1 MHHTIVIKSAIV
13 NKLTNNHLKFTNM
26 TKKVETGAAPVSKY
40 AAKKRAN
47 AIANSAGEN
56 NTAAVDNNNLGTI
69 VTDNSPVENTQQS
82 VRRPRTKINGVPASA
97 SNYPEHIVN
106 LSLIIKNNA
115 EIRRFAALGI
125 LNYLLQKGEI
135 KGKSRYVNFKYN
147 KFAVS
152 CDGLVREY
160 LYTEPFF
167 INALI
172 AAFSSF
178 SASAQR
184 TINIFCEKEI
194 NKGLT
199 DVADTKEVD
208 DIVALNEEH
217 TNGESVSE

>member
-1 MHHTIVIKSAIV
+1 
-13 NKLTNNHLKFTNM
+13 M

-47 AIANSAGEN
+47 AIAESVNNSDVQQNEN
-56 NTAAVDNNNLGTI
+56 VE
-69 VTDNSPVENTQQS
+69 TDSASSPVEDKIVDN
-82 VRRPRTKINGVPASA
+82 RRSRKINGVPASA

-106 LSLIIKNNA
+106 LALIIKNNA
-115 EIRRFAALGI
+115 EIRRFTALGI
-125 LNYLLQKGEI
+125 LNYLMQKGEI
-135 KGKSRYVNFKYN
+135 NGKSRYVNFKYN

-152 CDGLVREY
+152 CDSLIREY

-194 NKGLT
+194 NKGIT
-199 DVADTKEVD
+199 DVADTKEVES
-208 DIVALNEEH
+208 IVALNEEH
-217 TNGESVSE
+217 TSGESDSE

>member
-1 MHHTIVIKSAIV
+1 
-13 NKLTNNHLKFTNM
+13 M

-56 NTAAVDNNNLGTI
+56 NAVVDNNDFKPDAPDNL
-69 VTDNSPVENTQQS
+69 PLENTPQTS
-82 VRRPRTKINGVPASA
+82 RLPRTKINGMPASA

-106 LSLIIKNNA
+106 LALIIKNNA
-115 EIRRFAALGI
+115 EIRRFTALGI

-135 KGKSRYVNFKYN
+135 NGKSRYVNFKYN

-152 CDGLVREY
+152 CDGLMREY

-199 DVADTKEVD
+199 DVASTKEVE
-208 DIVALNEEH
+208 DIVALNEEY
-217 TNGESVSE
+217 TNGDSDSE

>member
-1 MHHTIVIKSAIV
+1 
-13 NKLTNNHLKFTNM
+13 M

-40 AAKKRAN
+40 AARRIK
-47 AIANSAGEN
+47 AIANSVAEN
-56 NTAAVDNNNLGTI
+56 NATTVEINETAATDSDNLL
-69 VTDNSPVENTQQS
+69 VENTDNRS
-82 VRRPRTKINGVPASA
+82 RRPRTKINGVPASA

-106 LSLIIKNNA
+106 LALIIKNNA
-115 EIRRFAALGI
+115 EIRRFTALGI

-135 KGKSRYVNFKYN
+135 NGKSRYVNFKYN

-152 CDGLVREY
+152 CDGLMREY

-194 NKGLT
+194 DKTLS
-199 DVADTKEVD
+199 DVADTKEVE
-208 DIVALNEEH
+208 DIVALTEEH
-217 TNGESVSE
+217 TSGESDSE

>member
-1 MHHTIVIKSAIV
+1 
-13 NKLTNNHLKFTNM
+13 M

-47 AIANSAGEN
+47 AIANAATEN
-56 NTAAVDNNNLGTI
+56 NSAVVENNEAAAADSGNLPVDNN
-69 VTDNSPVENTQQS
+69 TQS
-82 VRRPRTKINGVPASA
+82 SRRPRTKINGVPASA

-106 LSLIIKNNA
+106 LALIIKNNA
-115 EIRRFAALGI
+115 EIRRFTALGI

-135 KGKSRYVNFKYN
+135 NGKSRYVNFKYN
-147 KFAVS
+147 KFAVT
-152 CDGLVREY
+152 CDGLMREY

-194 NKGLT
+194 DKALS
-199 DVADTKEVD
+199 DVADTKEVE
-208 DIVALNEEH
+208 DIAALNEEH
-217 TNGESVSE
+217 TSSESDS

>member
-1 MHHTIVIKSAIV
+1 
-13 NKLTNNHLKFTNM
+13 M

-47 AIANSAGEN
+47 AINSVVEN
-56 NTAAVDNNNLGTI
+56 NTAV
-69 VTDNSPVENTQQS
+69 VETDNVDTVPTSNLPVENTQHS
-82 VRRPRTKINGVPASA
+82 ARRPRIKINGMPASA

-106 LSLIIKNNA
+106 LALIIKNNA
-115 EIRRFAALGI
+115 EIRRFTALGI

-135 KGKSRYVNFKYN
+135 SGKSRYVNFKYN

-152 CDGLVREY
+152 CDGLMREY

-194 NKGLT
+194 DKTLS
-199 DVADTKEVD
+199 DVADTKEVE

-217 TNGESVSE
+217 TSGESDSE